1 MLQTSTLITP
11 LTTELSF
18 APASVLSDFSTLG
31 RASGTLTFNNGQLR
45 SNFRTLTGETS
56 NTIAIAPFTNDVS
69 RSLQQLQGTLSF
81 DQGTVISDLTTPSGD
96 LTGTI
101 PFAETVS
108 NFVENAVKSI
118 SGSIPFSDGRL
129 VIDVPSLANGT
140 IEFGNGALV
149 TNLSTPIGNYFS
161 SIDLEEQVKFNAGS
175 IPGVVNFDDGLVILD
190 LQPQIQD
197 EDIAIPI
204 NAISG
209 TVAFNNGQATL
220 NIPTPFGT
228 LATNFDLSALVTE
241 AVTDALNGSGTVT
254 FNNGIATIDTTG
266 GLGIVRTTLNLPQ
279 LAQDF
284 GSSLANT
291 QGTIS
296 FDQGIVTSNLTTPNI
311 VGAIDLSAL
320 LG

>member
-1 MLQTSTLITP
+1 MFETSTLTTLPTLKPSTIAPLSLPTLRQSSGTP
-11 LTTELSF
+11 SF
-18 APASVLSDFSTLG
+18 NSGQLEIDVNTPTGERSNIIEIAPVANDFSSAL
-31 RASGTLTFNNGQLR
+31 
-45 SNFRTLTGETS
+45 E
-56 NTIAIAPFTNDVS
+56 
-69 RSLQQLQGTLSF
+69 QLQGTLSF
-81 DQGTVISDLTTPSGD
+81 DQGSVTSNLTTAIGGFI
-96 LTGTI
+96 GTI
-101 PFAETVS
+101 AFAETVS

-149 TNLSTPIGNYFS
+149 TNLSTPIRNYFS

-209 TVAFNNGQATL
+209 TVVFNNGQATL

-266 GLGIVRTTLNLPQ
+266 GLGTVRTRLNLPQ

-311 VGAIDLSAL
+311 AGEIDLSAL

>member
-1 MLQTSTLITP
+1 MFETSTLTTLPTLKPSTIAP
-11 LTTELSF
+11 LSL
-18 APASVLSDFSTLG
+18 PTL
-31 RASGTLTFNNGQLR
+31 RQSSGTLSFNSGQLEIDVNTPTGER
-45 SNFRTLTGETS
+45 SNIIE
-56 NTIAIAPFTNDVS
+56 IAPVANDFS
-69 RSLQQLQGTLSF
+69 SALEQLQGTLSF
-81 DQGTVISDLTTPSGD
+81 DQGSVTSNLTTAIGGFI
-96 LTGTI
+96 GTI
-101 PFAETVS
+101 AFAETVS

-149 TNLSTPIGNYFS
+149 TNLSTPIRNYFS

-209 TVAFNNGQATL
+209 TVVFNNGQATL

-266 GLGIVRTTLNLPQ
+266 GLGTVRTTLNLPQ

-311 VGAIDLSAL
+311 AGAIDLSAL